1 MTLPVVI
8 TGATGFVGSA
18 VSRHATT
25 RTHPVARRGRSDGDR
40 PVLAMDV
47 TDRRA
52 VREALRGAGSVIH
65 CVSYV
70 GSNPDHAW
78 HVNDEGTAIL
88 VEVAAALGIENLV
101 YVSTAGVYGGGAQ
114 RNTYELAP
122 TSPTSEASRS
132 RLSAER
138 RIVAAGGTVIRPH
151 LTYGVGDR
159 WFIPRLRTAASIL
172 GGVPR
177 GVKVSTISVDDL
189 AQQIWVLHDY
199 ARRRGHSGVHNAH
212 HNVPTTLGVILRESC
227 PTDAERKSVREI
239 HPERAQNVLV
249 SSGLSRHQAEMLTQ
263 ENTFSSN
270 LPTILPCLSTPRQFR
285 LSRTDAA
292 WYQEQQRIPSKE

>member
-18 VSRHATT
+18 VSRHAIALTL
-25 RTHPVARRGRSDGDR
+25 PVSRRGRSDGDGQ
-40 PVLAMDV
+40 VLAVDV
-47 TDRRA
+47 TDRFA

-70 GSNPDHAW
+70 GSNAEHAW
-78 HVNDEGTAIL
+78 HVNDEGTAIV
-88 VEVAAALGIENLV
+88 VEAAAALGIENLV

-114 RNTYELAP
+114 QNTSEFAP
-122 TSPTSEASRS
+122 TSPVSEASQS

-172 GGVPR
+172 GGVPQ
-177 GVKVSTISVDDL
+177 GVMVSTISVDDL
-189 AQQIWVLHDY
+189 AQQVWMLHDY
-199 ARRRGHSGVHNAH
+199 ARRRTHSGVHNAH
-212 HNVPTTLGVILRESC
+212 HNVPTALEVILRESD
-227 PTDAERKSVREI
+227 PADAAPGSIREI
-239 HPERAQNVLV
+239 HPERARNVLV
-249 SSGLSRHQAEMLTQ
+249 SGGLSRHQAEMLTQ
-263 ENTFSSN
+263 QNTFSSN
-270 LPTILPCLSTPRQFR
+270 LPTILPRLWSPRRFR
-285 LSRTDAA
+285 LSRSDAG
-292 WYQEQQRIPSKE
+292 WYHEQQRTPSKA